1 MLQLAHETT
10 NLNSLLRYLH
20 TYAASLTAQLSI
32 HTIVKKLLTLHLSL
46 QIIKSN
52 FRKH

>member
-20 TYAASLTAQLSI
+20 TYAASLSELNFLFL
-32 HTIVKKLLTLHLSL
+32 HTIVKKPAYTTFVTSH
-46 QIIKSN
+46 N
-52 FRKH
+52 RK